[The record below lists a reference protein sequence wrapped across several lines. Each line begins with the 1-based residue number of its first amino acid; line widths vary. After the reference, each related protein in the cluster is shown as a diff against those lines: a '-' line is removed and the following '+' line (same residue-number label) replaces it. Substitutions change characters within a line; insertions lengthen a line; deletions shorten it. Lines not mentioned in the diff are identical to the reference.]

1 MLFWRVIATL
11 LNRNA
16 LQIFNR
22 ASFLRQM
29 RELVG
34 QRHAVVAVDVTH
46 VSYDVVRVW
55 KVIVD
60 GEMVLVFLKGFLLL
74 LLLRLLLCELI
85 LHNLVILVRIS
96 FDLCL
101 CF

>member
-1 MLFWRVIATL
+1 
-11 LNRNA
+11 
-16 LQIFNR
+16 
-22 ASFLRQM
+22 M

-34 QRHAVVAVDVTH
+34 QRHAVVAVDVTP

-55 KVIVD
+55 KAIVD